1 MESLPQTFIKILES
15 LVELHSNYKRPIKSK
30 EIAIRLGM
38 NEGTVRNIMI
48 SLRAMGFI
56 DSKTGPYGGFT
67 PSQKAMEILRSPS
80 MMAGISDIAP
90 LSIDKGGAT
99 MYATNIELL
108 DMLNPFI
115 TKAIIKVMGNLR
127 QLQLG
132 SLVRIGPTT
141 NARIVIEG
149 QVVDKNEQM
158 REIVISIRKFI
169 SIPKV
174 KVKEISS
181 KNVLVISRTE
191 PLHKAARIFSEKK
204 IRALPVIDTDGK
216 LVGLITSTDVARA
229 YAENNLNA
237 IVEQYMR
244 PEVPLIREDDDVY
257 DAITLMMDKNIGRL
271 VVIDVKGN
279 PIGIVTRT
287 DVLKLFVK

>member
-191 PLHKAARIFSEKK
+191 PLHNAARIFSEKK

>member
-15 LVELHSNYKRPIKSK
+15 LVELHNNYKRPIKSK
-30 EIAIRLGM
+30 EIATRLGM

-67 PSQKAMEILRSPS
+67 PSQKAMELLRSPS

-90 LSIDKGGAT
+90 IAVEKQGT
-99 MYATNIELL
+99 VMYATNIELL

-127 QLQLG
+127 QLPLG
-132 SLVRIGPTT
+132 SLVKIGPTT

-149 QVVDKNEQM
+149 QVMEKNDQM
-158 REIVISIRKFI
+158 REIVISIRRFI

-181 KNVLVISRTE
+181 KQVLVISKGE
-191 PLHKAARIFSEKK
+191 PLRAAARLFSERK
-204 IRALPVIDTDGK
+204 IRALPVVDDGGR

-229 YAENNLNA
+229 YVEGNLDA
-237 IVEQYMR
+237 TVEEYMR
-244 PEVPLIREDDDVY
+244 SEVPFIRDDDDVY
-257 DAITLMMDKNIGRL
+257 DAINLMISKNIGRL
-271 VVIDVKGN
+271 VVIDDKNN
-279 PIGIVTRT
+279 PVGIITRT
-287 DVLKLFVK
+287 DVLGLLVD

>member
-15 LVELHSNYKRPIKSK
+15 LVELHNNYKRPIKSK
-30 EIAIRLGM
+30 EIATRLGM

-67 PSQKAMEILRSPS
+67 PSQKAMELLRSPS

-90 LSIDKGGAT
+90 IAVEKQGT
-99 MYATNIELL
+99 VMYATNIELL

-127 QLQLG
+127 QLPLG
-132 SLVRIGPTT
+132 SLVKIGPTT

-149 QVVDKNEQM
+149 QVMEKNDQM
-158 REIVISIRKFI
+158 REVVISIRRFI

-181 KNVLVISRTE
+181 KQVLVISKGE
-191 PLHKAARIFSEKK
+191 PLRAAAQLLSERK
-204 IRALPVIDTDGK
+204 IRALPVVDDGGR

-229 YAENNLNA
+229 YVEGNLDA
-237 IVEQYMR
+237 TVEEYMR
-244 PEVPLIREDDDVY
+244 SEVPLIRDDDDVY
-257 DAITLMMDKNIGRL
+257 DAINLMSSKNIGRL
-271 VVIDVKGN
+271 VVIDNKNN
-279 PIGIVTRT
+279 PVGIITRT
-287 DVLKLFVK
+287 DVLELLVD

>member
-1 MESLPQTFIKILES
+1 MESLPPQTFIKILES
-15 LVELHSNYKRPIKSK
+15 LVELHNNYKRPIKSK
-30 EIAIRLGM
+30 EIATRLGM

-67 PSQKAMEILRSPS
+67 PSQKAMELLRSPS

-90 LSIDKGGAT
+90 IAVEKQGT
-99 MYATNIELL
+99 VMYATNIELL

-127 QLQLG
+127 QLPLG
-132 SLVRIGPTT
+132 SLVKIGPPTT

-149 QVVDKNEQM
+149 QVMEKNDQM
-158 REIVISIRKFI
+158 REIVISIRRFI

-181 KNVLVISRTE
+181 KQVLVISKGE
-191 PLHKAARIFSEKK
+191 PLRAAARLFSERK
-204 IRALPVIDTDGK
+204 IRALPVVDDGGR

-229 YAENNLNA
+229 YVRA
-237 IVEQYMR
+237 I
-244 PEVPLIREDDDVY
+244 
-257 DAITLMMDKNIGRL
+257 
-271 VVIDVKGN
+271 
-279 PIGIVTRT
+279 
-287 DVLKLFVK
+287 